1 MIQDDL
7 FALQDKQYKEF
18 SSKLMPSVATE
29 KVIGIRTPALRQY
42 AKQIDG
48 STLALQFLKQLPHEY
63 FEENNL
69 HAFLLE
75 QFKDYEECIKCLNEF
90 LPYIDN
96 WATCDCFNPK
106 CFKKNLPSLIDRIKT
121 WIASEHTYTKRYGI
135 VMLMRY
141 YLEPDTFKPEYL
153 DIVAAIRSE
162 EYYIKMAQA
171 WYFATALAKQYAA
184 TLPIISQ
191 QRLDTWTH
199 NKTIQKAKESFR
211 VSPEQKAELQKLK
224 INGKSR

>member
-1 MIQDDL
+1 
-7 FALQDKQYKEF
+7 
-18 SSKLMPSVATE
+18 
-29 KVIGIRTPALRQY
+29 
-42 AKQIDG
+42 
-48 STLALQFLKQLPHEY
+48 
-63 FEENNL
+63 
-69 HAFLLE
+69 
-75 QFKDYEECIKCLNEF
+75 
-90 LPYIDN
+90 
-96 WATCDCFNPK
+96 
-106 CFKKNLPSLIDRIKT
+106 
-121 WIASEHTYTKRYGI
+121 
-135 VMLMRY
+135 MLMRY
-141 YLEPDTFKPEYL
+141 YLEQDTFKPEYL
-153 DIVAAIRSE
+153 DIVAAIRSD